1 MRYTLLGLLTALPL
15 VACTGS
21 PTQTITGRIGPGF
34 PTSITTVKVLQGG
47 TVVASSRVAADGTFQ
62 LAVPPGSGLSIHLV
76 GSGQSDVVFPR
87 QSGTIAKTFAVRP
100 GGVSFNLGTMY
111 FVGSSTNFAFHDQSG
126 SGSAGSGTCD
136 ASDDQ
141 DASGATCVDDGD
153 TSGGTCSADGSDG
166 AEMGDSGSGS
176 DSSAD
181 AGSGS
186 DTSSEGADPADGP
199 DEGNAV
205 AEHNFPAD
213 GCADGSDNGGDD

>member
-1 MRYTLLGLLTALPL
+1 MRYTLLGLLTTLPL

-21 PTQTITGRIGPGF
+21 PTQTIKGRIGPGF
-34 PTSITTVKVLQGG
+34 PSPITTVKVVQGG

-76 GSGQSDVVFPR
+76 GTGQSGVVFPR
-87 QSGTIAKTFAVRP
+87 QSGTIAKTFVVRP

-111 FVGSSTNFAFHDQSG
+111 YVGSSTTFAFHDESG
-126 SGSAGSGTCD
+126 SGSAGSGSTCD
-136 ASDDQ
+136 PSDDK
-141 DASGATCVDDGD
+141 DASGATCIDDGD
-153 TSGGTCSADGSDG
+153 ASGGTCSADGSDG

-181 AGSGS
+181 AGSG
-186 DTSSEGADPADGP
+186 DGSSEGADPADGP

-213 GCADGSDNGGDD
+213 GCADGGDNGGDD